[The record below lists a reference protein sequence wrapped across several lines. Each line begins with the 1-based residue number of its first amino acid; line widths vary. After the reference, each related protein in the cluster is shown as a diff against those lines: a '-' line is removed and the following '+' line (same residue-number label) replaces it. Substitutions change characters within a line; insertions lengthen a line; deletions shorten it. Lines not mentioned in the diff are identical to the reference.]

1 MELDSQTPGGTGTG
15 PTGNNPETGIASA
28 QGGVKDV
35 EAYKEKLKQT
45 QVSKWES
52 TSKSLKKDWQ
62 LYTFLILPVIYLVI
76 FQYLP
81 MIGNVI
87 AFRRFVPGGSM
98 LGQDFV
104 GLRYFEM
111 FWNDRTFWRVFRN
124 TFTIGGLTLLF
135 NFPIPIIF
143 ALLLN
148 EVKSMKFKRFV
159 QTASYL
165 PYFISMV
172 IIAGMIMEM
181 LSANGIIN
189 QMIQFFG
196 GDSIIFLQRAEW
208 FRTIYVASG
217 VWQTTGWGA
226 ILYLAALTNID
237 PNLYEAAAI
246 DGAGRLKQTWH
257 VTIPGILP
265 TIMTLLI
272 LNIGN
277 FMNVGFEKVFLLY
290 NPLTYETAD
299 VISTYLYRIGLGSAN
314 FSYATAIGLAQAVV
328 GFVLVMSANL
338 LSRKLT
344 NRSLW

>member
-15 PTGNNPETGIASA
+15 PIANNPETGIAA
-28 QGGVKDV
+28 NQGGKDV

-45 QVSKWES
+45 QVSRWES

-62 LYTFLILPVIYLVI
+62 LYTFLILPVIYLII

-290 NPLTYETAD
+290 NPLTYETGD

>member
-1 MELDSQTPGGTGTG
+1 MEIDSQNPGGTGTG
-15 PTGNNPETGIASA
+15 PIGNNPETGIAASGNGA
-28 QGGVKDV
+28 QSVA
-35 EAYKEKLKQT
+35 EYQEKLKQT
-45 QVSKWES
+45 QVSRWES
-52 TSKSLKKDWQ
+52 TSKSLRKDWQ
-62 LYTFLILPVIYLVI
+62 LYTFLILPILYLII

-148 EVKSMKFKRFV
+148 EVKSVKFKRFV

-189 QMIQFFG
+189 QMIAYFG
-196 GDSIIFLQRAEW
+196 GDTIIFLQRAEW

-290 NPLTYETAD
+290 NPLTYETGD

-328 GFVLVMSANL
+328 GFVLVMSANM

>member
-1 MELDSQTPGGTGTG
+1 MEFDSQTPGGETGRI
-15 PTGNNPETGIASA
+15 GNNPETGIAAA
-28 QGGVKDV
+28 QGEVKNI
-35 EAYKEKLKQT
+35 EEYKEKLKQT
-45 QVSKWES
+45 QVSTWES
-52 TSKSLKKDWQ
+52 VGKSLRKDWQ
-62 LYTFLILPVIYLVI
+62 LYTFLILPVIYLII

-87 AFRRFVPGGSM
+87 AFRRFVPGGTM
-98 LGQDFV
+98 LGQEFV

-124 TFTIGGLTLLF
+124 TFIIGGYTLLF
-135 NFPIPIIF
+135 SFPIPIVF

-148 EVKSMKFKRFV
+148 EVKSIKFKRFV

-189 QMIQFFG
+189 QMVEWFG
-196 GDSIIFLQRAEW
+196 GDRTIFLQRAEW

-257 VTIPGILP
+257 VTIPGIMP

-290 NPLTYETAD
+290 NPLTYETGD

-328 GFVLVMSANL
+328 GFVLVMGANL

>member
-15 PTGNNPETGIASA
+15 PIGNNPETGIASA

>member
-1 MELDSQTPGGTGTG
+1 MEIDSQVPGGETGRI
-15 PTGNNPETGIASA
+15 GNNPETGIASA
-28 QGGVKDV
+28 QGAMSV
-35 EAYKEKLKQT
+35 EEYQEKLKRT
-45 QVSKWES
+45 EVSKFES
-52 TSKSLKKDWQ
+52 VRKSLRKDWQ
-62 LYTFLILPVIYLVI
+62 LYTFLILPVVYLIV

-98 LGQDFV
+98 LGQEFV

-124 TFTIGGLTLLF
+124 TLTIGGYTLLF

-148 EVKSMKFKRFV
+148 EVKSIKFKRFV

-165 PYFISMV
+165 PHFISMV
-172 IIAGMIMEM
+172 IVAGMIMEM
-181 LSANGIIN
+181 LSASGIVN
-189 QMIQFFG
+189 QVIEWFG
-196 GDSIIFLQRAEW
+196 GNPTIFLQRAEW
-208 FRTIYVASG
+208 FRTIYVGSEI
-217 VWQTTGWGA
+217 WQRTGWGA

-257 VTIPGILP
+257 VTLPGIMP
-265 TIMTLLI
+265 TIITLLI

-290 NPLTYETAD
+290 NPLTYETGD

-314 FSYATAIGLAQAVV
+314 FSYATAIGLAQAVI
-328 GFVLVMSANL
+328 GFILVMGANL

>member
-1 MELDSQTPGGTGTG
+1 MDFDSQASGGEIGRI
-15 PTGNNPETGIASA
+15 GNNPETAIASA
-28 QGGVKDV
+28 PSTMSMD
-35 EAYKEKLKQT
+35 EYKEKLRNT
-45 QVSKWES
+45 RVSKFES
-52 TSKSLKKDWQ
+52 VTKSLKKDWQ
-62 LYTFLILPVIYLVI
+62 LYTFLILPVIYLFV

-81 MIGNVI
+81 MAGNAI
-87 AFRRFVPGGSM
+87 AFRRFIPGGSM
-98 LGQDFV
+98 FGEEFV

-124 TFTIGGLTLLF
+124 TIIIGGYTLLF

-148 EVKSMKFKRFV
+148 ELKNLKFKRFV

-165 PYFISMV
+165 PHFISMV

-181 LSANGIIN
+181 LSANGIVN
-189 QMIQFFG
+189 QLIMRAG
-196 GDSIIFLQRAEW
+196 GDPIIFLQRAEW
-208 FRTIYVASG
+208 FRFIYVASE
-217 VWQTTGWGA
+217 VWQRTGWGA

-265 TIMTLLI
+265 TIITLLI
-272 LNIGN
+272 LNIGS

-290 NPLTYETAD
+290 NPLTFETAD

-314 FSYATAIGLAQAVV
+314 FSYATAIGLAQAVI
-328 GFVLVMSANL
+328 GFILVMGANL
-338 LSRKLT
+338 LSRRLT

>member
-1 MELDSQTPGGTGTG
+1 MDIDSQVPGGETGRIA
-15 PTGNNPETGIASA
+15 NNPETGLIASNRA
-28 QGGVKDV
+28 MSTQ
-35 EAYKEKLKQT
+35 EYEEKLRQT
-45 QVSKWES
+45 RVSKYES
-52 TSKSLKKDWQ
+52 VKKSLKKDWQ
-62 LYTFLILPVIYLVI
+62 LYTFLILPVIYLFV

-81 MIGNVI
+81 MIGNAI

-98 LGQDFV
+98 LGQEFV

-111 FWNDRTFWRVFRN
+111 FMNDRTFWRVFNN
-124 TFTIGGLTLLF
+124 TLIIGGYTLLF

-148 EVKSMKFKRFV
+148 EVKSVKFKRFV

-172 IIAGMIMEM
+172 IVAGMIMEM

-189 QMIQFFG
+189 QIVQWFG
-196 GDSIIFLQRAEW
+196 GDQTIFLQRAEW

-217 VWQTTGWGA
+217 VWQYTGWGA

-257 VTIPGILP
+257 VTIPGIMP
-265 TIMTLLI
+265 TIITLLI

-290 NPLTYETAD
+290 NPLTYETGD

-314 FSYATAIGLAQAVV
+314 FSYATAIGLTQAVI
-328 GFVLVMSANL
+328 GFVLVMSANM
-338 LSRKLT
+338 LSRKVT